1 MKRVYLMAISILA
14 TFALVSCEKYDDYG
28 EMMMLRSNSADIQAA
43 VVELY
48 PQARIIEMDKDRKTI
63 EVDIIDSNNIKRD
76 VYFDLSFRWLR
87 TETDIRRD
95 ALPAEVTAR
104 IASEYVGWYIDSAK
118 LIDTTQGSY
127 YLVEIDKGER
137 EKDIKIDATGNIL

>member
-14 TFALVSCEKYDDYG
+14 IFALSSCEKYDDYG

-48 PQARIIEMDKDRKTI
+48 PQARIIEMDKGRKTI

-104 IASEYVGWYIDSAK
+104 IASEYVGWHIDSAK
-118 LIDTTQGSY
+118 LIDTPQGSY

-137 EKDIKIDATGNIL
+137 EKDIKIDAAGNIL

>member
-14 TFALVSCEKYDDYG
+14 TFALASCEKYDDYG
-28 EMMMLRSNSADIQAA
+28 EMMMLRSNSADIQVA

-95 ALPAEVTAR
+95 ALPAEVTNR
-104 IASEYVGWYIDSAK
+104 IANEYVGWYIDSAK
-118 LIDTTQGSY
+118 LIDTPQDSY